1 MVADGAKIEQSKL
14 TAKGITP
21 NRTLASGKAGNEPE
35 RPVLLKQRGHFDPR
49 DIEFALLRLAK
60 LLAITSI
67 LVIRAF
73 MPVLAV
79 HRALIIVSSLK
90 Y

>member
-1 MVADGAKIEQSKL
+1 MVADGPKIEQSKL

-21 NRTLASGKAGNEPE
+21 NRTLANGKAGNELE

-60 LLAITSI
+60 LLAIDIEGRPQDSVALRGFYLNV
-67 LVIRAF
+67 LV
-73 MPVLAV
+73 
-79 HRALIIVSSLK
+79 
-90 Y
+90 